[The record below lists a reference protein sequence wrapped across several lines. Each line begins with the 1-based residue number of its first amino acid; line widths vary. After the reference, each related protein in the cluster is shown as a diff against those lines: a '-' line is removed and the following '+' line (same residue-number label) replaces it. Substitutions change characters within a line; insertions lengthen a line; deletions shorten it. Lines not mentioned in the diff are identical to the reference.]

1 MMNQLNTARNGLI
14 VVGMILFL
22 YQSYVSFLKFEESP
36 TVVEESEEKWTNNHR
51 PRQRQ
56 FYIYYLLLF

>member
-1 MMNQLNTARNGLI
+1 MMSQLNTARNGLI

-51 PRQRQ
+51 PRQG
-56 FYIYYLLLF
+56 